1 MMASK
6 IPSRNWNCFI
16 FENGLP
22 SLSNAKRSFL
32 AICCTRGFSLI
43 GWFTSGLAS
52 DSESIDWF
60 ENIIVPSSSGSLC
73 RSMRG
78 DNSSSMASL
87 KVSNMISLISLV
99 MASRSACVATPAA
112 ISSLPNATMQS

>member
-22 SLSNAKRSFL
+22 SLSNAETLFL
-32 AICCTRGFSLI
+32 GDLLYARVFAHR
-43 GWFTSGLAS
+43 WFTSGLAS

-60 ENIIVPSSSGSLC
+60 ENIIVPSSS
-73 RSMRG
+73 
-78 DNSSSMASL
+78 
-87 KVSNMISLISLV
+87 
-99 MASRSACVATPAA
+99 
-112 ISSLPNATMQS
+112 